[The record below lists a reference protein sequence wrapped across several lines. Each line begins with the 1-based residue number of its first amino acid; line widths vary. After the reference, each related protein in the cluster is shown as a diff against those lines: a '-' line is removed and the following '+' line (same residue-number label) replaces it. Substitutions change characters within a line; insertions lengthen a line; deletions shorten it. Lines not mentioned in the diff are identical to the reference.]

1 MLTSKVRSLAFIL
14 CTTACL
20 WSCGDDDDS
29 TGPTGGTAGKGGAG
43 NKGGA
48 TSQGGV
54 GGAKGGSPGSGG
66 KGGAPSGGMPGSGGK
81 ASGGMGPMG
90 GVGPGGAGAGGM
102 GAMGGEDQGG
112 MGGMAGM
119 GAMGGMGGEG
129 GAFIDNLSLEQACI
143 RACNKVADSSETAAC
158 QDSNCVNNCKG
169 YTTNP
174 MNAALEQEYLDA
186 ISCVSQRVASN
197 KFVCAEAITNK
208 WSVVAGTPCE
218 ALLCKWTLDDTALAD
233 ASGDPVVWTR
243 CCEADPENAGCQ

>member
-29 TGPTGGTAGKGGAG
+29 TGPTGGAAGKGGAA

-48 TSQGGV
+48 PSQGGV

-66 KGGAPSGGMPGSGGK
+66 KPSGGMPGSGGK
-81 ASGGMGPMG
+81 ASGGMGPIG

-102 GAMGGEDQGG
+102 GAMGGEDQGGMGG

-129 GAFIDNLSLEQACI
+129 GAFIDNLSLDQACT
-143 RACNKVADSSETAAC
+143 RACSKVADSSETAAC
-158 QDSNCVNNCKG
+158 QDSNCVTNCKG
-169 YTTNP
+169 YTASTT
-174 MNAALEQEYLDA
+174 LDQEYLDA
-186 ISCVSQRVASN
+186 ISCISQRLASN
-197 KFVCAEAITNK
+197 KFVCADAITNK

-218 ALLCKWTLDDTALAD
+218 ALLCKWTLDDTAQAD
-233 ASGDPVVWTR
+233 ASGDPVVWAR
-243 CCEADPENAGCQ
+243 CCDADPENAGCQ